1 MALARFTPSNDLLDD
16 HQALQRRYE
25 EDGYLFFCD
34 ALDTTAVA
42 VVHDDLTGVLA
53 AQGVV
58 EPGAS
63 RPVATGA
70 GVEAVDDNAMY
81 AVESY
86 LDLCESDELRGLL
99 RKVFGEDVFIFRGT
113 NIRYALPHDDLHV
126 TPPHQDHF
134 FVGPNDDFRTI
145 WIPLMAIDETVGG
158 LAVARGSHRQGL
170 RDHIEREDAESYVF
184 IGRKQKGVPLDTV
197 DEEWLT
203 ADYEPGQVLVFH
215 SHTVH
220 RALPNRSDLVR
231 LSLDARCQPARTPTT
246 FQARSTMLE
255 LRRFRA
261 DVHAV
266 AQQAGLSEPVFEHVL
281 GEMMKRG
288 LPAERAAVERVAA
301 EVGDEAHATSSV
313 HPSVD

>member
-1 MALARFTPSNDLLDD
+1 MALARFTQSNDLLDD
-16 HQALQRRYE
+16 YQELQRRYE
-25 EDGYLFFCD
+25 EDGYLFFRD

-42 VVHDDLTGVLA
+42 GVRDDLTRVLA

-58 EPGAS
+58 ESDAS
-63 RPVATGA
+63 QPVATGA

-86 LDLCESDELRGLL
+86 LELCESDELRALL
-99 RKVFGEDVFIFRGT
+99 RRVFGEDVFIFRGT

-145 WIPLMAIDETVGG
+145 WIPLMTIDETVGG
-158 LAVARGSHRQGL
+158 LAVARGSHRRGL
-170 RDHIEREDAESYVF
+170 RDHIEQEYAESYVF
-184 IGRKQKGVPLDTV
+184 IGRKQKGVPLAAV
-197 DEEWLT
+197 EEEWLT
-203 ADYEPGQVLVFH
+203 ADYQPGQVLVFH

-255 LRRFRA
+255 LRRFRS

-266 AQQAGLSEPVFEHVL
+266 ALRAGLSEPVYELVVA
-281 GEMMKRG
+281 EMMRRG
-288 LPAERAAVERVAA
+288 LPPEREAVDRVAR
-301 EVGDEAHATSSV
+301 EVSG
-313 HPSVD
+313 